1 MNARIRLARAYRHG
15 FSRGWLNLSMD
26 PPRSLRLTDTEA
38 TVYRDGWESGR
49 RERLEIPVAFQVR
62 RVATFAPAA
71 KAPSPSGSTRPDRT
85 SHTAT

>member
-1 MNARIRLARAYRHG
+1 MNARLRLARAYRHG
-15 FSRGWLNLSMD
+15 YSRGWSNLDMD
-26 PPRSLRLTDTEA
+26 PPRSLRLTDTER

-62 RVATFAPAA
+62 KVATFAPAA
-71 KAPSPSGSTRPDRT
+71 KTPGPCGSTRSDRA